1 MQLLF
6 NVPPEA
12 DGVLLRGFLR
22 RCAVSTELARAV
34 KFHGSGFFADD
45 VPILAN
51 RRVQAGQT
59 IRFALPADGPGVE
72 PQPEIPVRVVYEDAF
87 AVVLE
92 KPPHLAVHP
101 TLNYPRDT
109 LANGYA
115 AWAAAHGESPVFRPV
130 NRIDK
135 DTSGLVLAAKNG
147 YAAPLLAEGVE
158 KLYYAIV
165 EGELPLG
172 QYHRAVRDPRGEAQ
186 PHRVYHIKGSA
197 GPEPCRLCSC
207 DGPHPSD
214 PGALCIHRPPAGRG
228 RPLRRTP

>member
-45 VPILAN
+45 APILAN

-92 KPPHLAVHP
+92 KPPRRRMFHSFSVPHDTIKKQDLQV
-101 TLNYPRDT
+101 TIKFGIINLNM
-109 LANGYA
+109 A
-115 AWAAAHGESPVFRPV
+115 
-130 NRIDK
+130 
-135 DTSGLVLAAKNG
+135 
-147 YAAPLLAEGVE
+147 
-158 KLYYAIV
+158 
-165 EGELPLG
+165 
-172 QYHRAVRDPRGEAQ
+172 
-186 PHRVYHIKGSA
+186 
-197 GPEPCRLCSC
+197 
-207 DGPHPSD
+207 
-214 PGALCIHRPPAGRG
+214 
-228 RPLRRTP
+228 

>member
-51 RRVQAGQT
+51 RRVQAGQV
-59 IRFALPADGPGVE
+59 IRFSLPADGPGVE

-92 KPPHLAVHP
+92 KPPRRRMFHSFSVPHDTIKKQDLQV
-101 TLNYPRDT
+101 TMKFGIINLNM
-109 LANGYA
+109 A
-115 AWAAAHGESPVFRPV
+115 
-130 NRIDK
+130 
-135 DTSGLVLAAKNG
+135 
-147 YAAPLLAEGVE
+147 
-158 KLYYAIV
+158 
-165 EGELPLG
+165 
-172 QYHRAVRDPRGEAQ
+172 
-186 PHRVYHIKGSA
+186 
-197 GPEPCRLCSC
+197 
-207 DGPHPSD
+207 
-214 PGALCIHRPPAGRG
+214 
-228 RPLRRTP
+228 

>member
-51 RRVQAGQT
+51 RRVQAGQV

-101 TLNYPRDT
+101 TLN
-109 LANGYA
+109 L
-115 AWAAAHGESPVFRPV
+115 SL
-130 NRIDK
+130 I
-135 DTSGLVLAAKNG
+135 
-147 YAAPLLAEGVE
+147 
-158 KLYYAIV
+158 
-165 EGELPLG
+165 
-172 QYHRAVRDPRGEAQ
+172 
-186 PHRVYHIKGSA
+186 HI
-197 GPEPCRLCSC
+197 
-207 DGPHPSD
+207 
-214 PGALCIHRPPAGRG
+214 
-228 RPLRRTP
+228 

>member
-6 NVPPEA
+6 NVPPEV

-59 IRFALPADGPGVE
+59 IRFALPADGTGVE

-92 KPPHLAVHP
+92 KP
-101 TLNYPRDT
+101 
-109 LANGYA
+109 
-115 AWAAAHGESPVFRPV
+115 
-130 NRIDK
+130 
-135 DTSGLVLAAKNG
+135 
-147 YAAPLLAEGVE
+147 
-158 KLYYAIV
+158 
-165 EGELPLG
+165 ELPPGHPG
-172 QYHRAVRDPRGEAQ
+172 QRL
-186 PHRVYHIKGSA
+186 
-197 GPEPCRLCSC
+197 CRLGGC
-207 DGPHPSD
+207 PRRK
-214 PGALCIHRPPAGRG
+214 PGVPPGEPDR
-228 RPLRRTP
+228 

>member
-51 RRVQAGQT
+51 RRVQAGQV
-59 IRFALPADGPGVE
+59 IRFSLPADGPGVE
-72 PQPEIPVRVVYEDAF
+72 PQPEIPVRVIYEDAF

-101 TLNYPRDT
+101 TLNYPPGHPGQR
-109 LANGYA
+109 LCRLGG
-115 AWAAAHGESPVFRPV
+115 AHGESRC
-130 NRIDK
+130 
-135 DTSGLVLAAKNG
+135 
-147 YAAPLLAEGVE
+147 
-158 KLYYAIV
+158 
-165 EGELPLG
+165 
-172 QYHRAVRDPRGEAQ
+172 
-186 PHRVYHIKGSA
+186 SA
-197 GPEPCRLCSC
+197 R
-207 DGPHPSD
+207 
-214 PGALCIHRPPAGRG
+214 
-228 RPLRRTP
+228 

>member
-72 PQPEIPVRVVYEDAF
+72 PQPEIPVRVVYRTED
-87 AVVLE
+87 VIMYLSYE
-92 KPPHLAVHP
+92 DRSL
-101 TLNYPRDT
+101 
-109 LANGYA
+109 
-115 AWAAAHGESPVFRPV
+115 
-130 NRIDK
+130 I
-135 DTSGLVLAAKNG
+135 
-147 YAAPLLAEGVE
+147 LL
-158 KLYYAIV
+158 
-165 EGELPLG
+165 LPLSYVLHQQG
-172 QYHRAVRDPRGEAQ
+172 RKRSLMLQELFSYRYGTVTY
-186 PHRVYHIKGSA
+186 RVSYSQQ
-197 GPEPCRLCSC
+197 
-207 DGPHPSD
+207 
-214 PGALCIHRPPAGRG
+214 
-228 RPLRRTP
+228 